1 MSDIDIQIAQI
12 LGWELIRPGRWKAS
26 FPSVK
31 EKQPKVFDY
40 SCFLVYT
47 GRLQCEIDTPPFS
60 SSLDL
65 MHELEMMIPEE
76 KQYAYYK
83 YVERE
88 VALGDVLFKKYE
100 DSRYAPYRFLVIT
113 ATAEQRAPAWKKVM
127 GGE

>member
-12 LGWELIRPGRWKAS
+12 LGYKKFAFRDAVLGGEWWIDKDGKSVDIR
-26 FPSVK
+26 
-31 EKQPKVFDY
+31 
-40 SCFLVYT
+40 
-47 GRLQCEIDTPPFS
+47 FS

-100 DSRYAPYRFLVIT
+100 DGRYAPSRFLLIT
-113 ATAEQRAPAWKKVM
+113 ATAEQRAQAWKKVM

>member
-1 MSDIDIQIAQI
+1 MSDIDIQIAKV
-12 LGWELIRPGRWKAS
+12 LGWKVVETNLVFRLLKPSGEFVRWERTEDEAWS
-26 FPSVK
+26 HIPA
-31 EKQPKVFDY
+31 
-40 SCFLVYT
+40 
-47 GRLQCEIDTPPFS
+47 FS
-60 SSLDL
+60 SSIDL